1 MDNKK
6 IVSILYILFNYCF
19 LFSQCISDGPR
30 SPFTILND
38 TSIGTVG
45 WNNLNNAINSD
56 NTRADASDFV
66 GALSTKTTNY
76 INASNFGFN
85 IPTNAN
91 VCGIEITVER
101 RGQGI
106 VVGSSIQDN
115 SVRIIK
121 EGLITGNNNADGNN
135 WTTNDQII
143 TYGSNTEDWGTTW
156 SPANINSTAFGISL
170 GSVNLNSGTAA
181 VFLAAEID
189 HIEATV
195 YYEIP
200 LPVEL
205 SSFNAERKNNFRVDI
220 NWATSSEIN
229 NDYFVIERSIDIVNW
244 EKRERVSGN
253 GNSNTTNYY
262 TFTDIN
268 NLDVTSYY
276 RLKQID
282 FNGAYTYSKTLSI
295 EPINNKNN
303 FSIYP
308 NPSSGLLKIDSK
320 VEYEKI
326 EIINLCGEIVFSSNI
341 ITKELNLNTLKK
353 GHYVVKAY
361 SNKNVYI
368 EKLLIN

>member
-1 MDNKK
+1 M
-6 IVSILYILFNYCF
+6 
-19 LFSQCISDGPR
+19 
-30 SPFTILND
+30 
-38 TSIGTVG
+38 
-45 WNNLNNAINSD
+45 
-56 NTRADASDFV
+56 
-66 GALSTKTTNY
+66 
-76 INASNFGFN
+76 
-85 IPTNAN
+85 
-91 VCGIEITVER
+91 
-101 RGQGI
+101 
-106 VVGSSIQDN
+106 
-115 SVRIIK
+115 
-121 EGLITGNNNADGNN
+121 
-135 WTTNDQII
+135 
-143 TYGSNTEDWGTTW
+143 
-156 SPANINSTAFGISL
+156 
-170 GSVNLNSGTAA
+170 AA

-189 HIEATV
+189 HIEVSV

-205 SSFNAERKNNFRVDI
+205 SSFNAERKNNFRVNI

-229 NDYFVIERSIDIVNW
+229 NDYFVIERSIDMVNW

-253 GNSNTTNYY
+253 GNSNTSNYY